1 MLVSMTQGDAP
12 TRIPSVFPEG
22 WRTSIMLFV
31 FNTIV
36 NGQVTS
42 TVDLSL
48 RIVLT
53 GLAIITALVI
63 GLLLRRTL
71 VNRLKKNTDLD
82 AWLVQTLGIIVVLP
96 TLILA
101 AFATPIILSWSIGR
115 FNELWVQITAF
126 LELDQNTIIS
136 SSKNTIAT
144 IFLIALGL
152 GLARTARNL
161 TVRGLEKNRIDIN
174 MRTLI
179 GRIFFILILTL
190 AGFWI
195 LSLWNIPVGLPVAT
209 VGIIT
214 LALTVAIQDILKDL
228 VAGFYILIERPFFIG
243 NLISTSTYTGRV
255 ENVELRATKLRL
267 ISGEEVTIPNSLVFG
282 GIVVNN
288 SYYGE
293 RRASIT
299 VTLPQEDFKKD
310 ETPERILAAVHEIE
324 HVLEKPEP
332 TVLFS
337 SYTEQKITL
346 TLRFWIATEQPP
358 TVTDVM
364 YTIHTVFPQ
373 ADLTVI
379 EPAGNV

>member
-152 GLARTARNL
+152 GL
-161 TVRGLEKNRIDIN
+161 
-174 MRTLI
+174 
-179 GRIFFILILTL
+179 
-190 AGFWI
+190 
-195 LSLWNIPVGLPVAT
+195 
-209 VGIIT
+209 
-214 LALTVAIQDILKDL
+214 
-228 VAGFYILIERPFFIG
+228 
-243 NLISTSTYTGRV
+243 
-255 ENVELRATKLRL
+255 
-267 ISGEEVTIPNSLVFG
+267 
-282 GIVVNN
+282 
-288 SYYGE
+288 
-293 RRASIT
+293 
-299 VTLPQEDFKKD
+299 
-310 ETPERILAAVHEIE
+310 
-324 HVLEKPEP
+324 
-332 TVLFS
+332 
-337 SYTEQKITL
+337 
-346 TLRFWIATEQPP
+346 
-358 TVTDVM
+358 
-364 YTIHTVFPQ
+364 
-373 ADLTVI
+373 
-379 EPAGNV
+379 

>member
-1 MLVSMTQGDAP
+1 MFFIVSTIGTDP
-12 TRIPSVFPEG
+12 TKSAVV
-22 WRTSIMLFV
+22 S
-31 FNTIV
+31 TI
-36 NGQVTS
+36 
-42 TVDLSL
+42 DLSL
-48 RIVLT
+48 RIALIGLILVV
-53 GLAIITALVI
+53 GLAI
-63 GLLLRRTL
+63 GLLLRRAL
-71 VNRLKKNTDLD
+71 IHRLKKNTALD
-82 AWLVQTLGIIVVLP
+82 NWLVQTLGILVVLP
-96 TLILA
+96 P
-101 AFATPIILSWSIGR
+101 FIIAVIIAPNIYNQSVDDLKQ
-115 FNELWVQITAF
+115 LWDFT
-126 LELDQNTIIS
+126 IS
-136 SSKNTIAT
+136 SFKPEQVRSILTNSTLT
-144 IFLIALGL
+144 VFFIALGI
-152 GLARTARNL
+152 GIARTARNL
-161 TVRGLEKNRIDIN
+161 TVRGLESNRIDIN

-179 GRIFFILILTL
+179 GRIFFILILCLT
-190 AGFWI
+190 AFWI

-267 ISGEEVTIPNSLVFG
+267 TSGEEVTIPNSLVFG

-346 TLRFWIATEQPP
+346 TLRFWIATEQPS

-364 YTIHTVFPQ
+364 YTIHIVFPQ
-373 ADLTVI
+373 ADLAVI
-379 EPAGNV
+379 EPAGNI

>member
-1 MLVSMTQGDAP
+1 MFF
-12 TRIPSVFPEG
+12 I
-22 WRTSIMLFV
+22 

-36 NGQVTS
+36 NGQVT
-42 TVDLSL
+42 TMADLSL

-63 GLLLRRTL
+63 GLLLRRAL

-82 AWLVQTLGIIVVLP
+82 AWLVQTLGVIVVIP
-96 TLILA
+96 TLIIA
-101 AFATPIILSWSIGR
+101 AIATPVILSWSVNKLII
-115 FNELWVQITAF
+115 LWVQATA
-126 LELDQNTIIS
+126 LLQLDQNTIIS
-136 SSKNTIAT
+136 SSKNIIAT

-152 GLARTARNL
+152 GIARTARNL
-161 TVRGLEKNRIDIN
+161 TVRGLEANRIDIN

-179 GRIFFILILTL
+179 GRTFFILILCLT
-190 AGFWI
+190 GFWI

-209 VGIIT
+209 VGIVT

-243 NLISTSTYTGRV
+243 NLISTATYTGRV

-267 ISGEEVTIPNSLVFG
+267 TSGEEVTIPNSLVFG

-293 RRASIT
+293 RRAGIT
-299 VTLPQEDFKKD
+299 VTLPQEDFQKD
-310 ETPERILAAVHEIE
+310 ETPERILAAVNEIE
-324 HVLEKPEP
+324 HVLEKPSP

-346 TLRFWIATEQPP
+346 TLRFWIATEQPS

-364 YTIHTVFPQ
+364 YTIHIVFPQ
-373 ADLTVI
+373 ADLAVV
-379 EPAGNV
+379 ELAGNI

>member
-1 MLVSMTQGDAP
+1 
-12 TRIPSVFPEG
+12 
-22 WRTSIMLFV
+22 MLFIIS
-31 FNTIV
+31 TIG
-36 NGQVTS
+36 NNPTKSLVTG

-53 GLAIITALVI
+53 GLVIITALVI

-82 AWLVQTLGIIVVLP
+82 AWLVQTLGIIVVIP
-96 TLILA
+96 TLIIA
-101 AFATPIILSWSIGR
+101 ALATPVILSWSIGR
-115 FNELWVQITAF
+115 LNDLWIQITSF
-126 LELDQNTIIS
+126 LKLDQSTIIS
-136 SSKNTIAT
+136 SSRNTIAT

-152 GLARTARNL
+152 GVARTTRNL

-179 GRIFFILILTL
+179 GRIFFILILAL

-243 NLISTSTYTGRV
+243 NLISTATYTGRV

-299 VTLPQEDFKKD
+299 VTMPQEDFKKD
-310 ETPERILAAVHEIE
+310 ETPEHILAAVHEIE

-346 TLRFWIATEQPP
+346 TLRFWIATEQPS

-364 YTIHTVFPQ
+364 YTIHTILPQ
-373 ADLTVI
+373 ANLAVI